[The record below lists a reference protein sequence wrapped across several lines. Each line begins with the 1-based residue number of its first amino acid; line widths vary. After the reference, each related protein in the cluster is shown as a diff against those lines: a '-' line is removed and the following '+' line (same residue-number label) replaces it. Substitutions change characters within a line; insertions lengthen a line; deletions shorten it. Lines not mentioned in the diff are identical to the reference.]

1 MSQNVMLV
9 GCGLHARRIY
19 APALFLQKECNTIIK
34 VIVELEKKE
43 LETREFISQ
52 YTTDVEYFF
61 VNRFQHPRKLPKQTG
76 QKAYISLE
84 RNRYARAYI

>member
-9 GCGLHARRIY
+9 GCGPHARRVY
-19 APALFLQKECNTIIK
+19 TPALFLQKEYDTTIK

-61 VNRFQHPRKLPKQTG
+61 VNRFQRPRKLPKQTE
-76 QKAYISLE
+76 QKAYINLE
-84 RNRYARAYI
+84 RNRYARAYL